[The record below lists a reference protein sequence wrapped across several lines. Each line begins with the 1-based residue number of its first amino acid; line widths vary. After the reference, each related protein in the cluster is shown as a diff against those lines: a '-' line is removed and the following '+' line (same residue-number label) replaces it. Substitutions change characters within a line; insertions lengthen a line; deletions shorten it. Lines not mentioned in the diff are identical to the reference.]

1 MRAAILMLCC
11 AFVVP
16 GAHASD
22 DDRSLALSIGGF
34 SGDDTSGV
42 ALGFYS
48 FRPDNVGW
56 YVNGTV
62 SSRVDTDDDNFRPIP
77 GDIRV
82 DSETESVTVN
92 VGLTLAFGPFV
103 SYVGGGISQVSE
115 YGLYRAP
122 SAAFWYEE
130 KDETEGNLNAGIL
143 LILGGGLGVDLGVNS
158 ANDEVVLGLTWV
170 FR

>member
-1 MRAAILMLCC
+1 MRAAILVFCFAL
-11 AFVVP
+11 AVP
-16 GAHASD
+16 AAHAAD
-22 DDRSLALSIGGF
+22 NDRSRAFSIGGF
-34 SGDDTSGV
+34 SGDDTSGL
-42 ALGFYS
+42 AIGFYS
-48 FRPDNVGW
+48 FHPDNVGW

-62 SSRVDTDDDNFRPIP
+62 SSRVDEGDDNFRPIP

-82 DSETESVTVN
+82 DSETESVTIN

-130 KDETEGNLNAGIL
+130 KDETKGNLNAGML
-143 LILGGGLGVDLGVNS
+143 LILQGGLGMDLGVNS
-158 ANDEVVLGLTWV
+158 ANDEIVLGLTWV